1 MGIMMKIKALK
12 SFVGVVTMT
21 AGEIKDVQTVYAN
34 DLIHAGYA
42 VEVKKAAENS
52 TAKPQTKSKK

>member
-1 MGIMMKIKALK
+1 MMKIKALK
-12 SFVGVVTMT
+12 SFVGVVTMAT
-21 AGEIKDVQTVYAN
+21 GEIKDVQTVYAN